1 MAASGLHSII
11 VRRASA
17 KASEL
22 EVEEG
27 TEALLGLATP
37 HKSGR
42 GHRKRMLDGYDG
54 YRAAL
59 SCGHSWRA
67 FNVGSGLIRR
77 RPRRRIIVCTGT
89 VVALPRPRPSESVLR
104 TIQYSRRSG
113 SDAADSLLSASGFQA

>member
-1 MAASGLHSII
+1 MATSGLHSII

-17 KASEL
+17 KAAEL

-37 HKSGR
+37 RKSGR
-42 GHRKRMLDGYDG
+42 DHRKRMLDGHDG

-77 RPRRRIIVCTGT
+77 RPRRRII
-89 VVALPRPRPSESVLR
+89 
-104 TIQYSRRSG
+104 RSLFAQVNG
-113 SDAADSLLSASGFQA
+113 SCSAKASAF